1 MTLNSGEM
9 VSDRYR
15 IVQLLGQGG
24 MGAVYRAWDI
34 RLERPVALKE
44 MIPQVGIAPHMLKQ
58 LRQQFQQEAQ
68 ILASL
73 NHPGLVRV
81 TDHFSWRNN
90 AYLVMDFVEGE
101 SLATRI
107 KREGAQP
114 DEQVL
119 DWAAQ
124 LLDALGY
131 CHQQGVFH
139 RDIKPHNII
148 ITPEGKVHLVD
159 FGLVKLWNPDDPQ
172 TRTVMRGAGTPEYAP
187 PEQYDVGMSYTDRRS
202 DIYSLGAT
210 LYHALTGQVP
220 PTATKRMA
228 NPASFL
234 PPRRMNAAVSP
245 ATEAAILKALEISMD
260 ARFRETDEMAR
271 ALRLQDD
278 RSMQPAMRSPAPS
291 SEAPVKMKRKKG
303 IWLGLGGVGLAA
315 ICLVATGI
323 AIILG
328 LRFLGDES
336 NGNEVSGIS
345 PTPPDQVAI
354 TPAAQTEH
362 LIFQDDFE
370 DEITGWEIGAYE
382 TGSVGYKNG
391 AYAIISANNGSTM
404 WGVANRTFDDV
415 VVDVDVT
422 QISAGP
428 ESNNDLGVVCREQGD
443 GSGYYLLISGDGYA
457 AILKAANGQFE
468 WLREWEET
476 SAVRQGNATNRL
488 RAVCDGPT
496 LTLFVNGQQV
506 ATIQDS
512 SFRQGDLA
520 FTATTYE
527 DDPTEIHFDNLKV
540 RNPSTLEE

>member
-9 VSDRYR
+9 VGDRYR

-44 MIPQVGIAPHMLKQ
+44 MIPQTDIAPHMLKQ

-101 SLATRI
+101 SLAQRI

-114 DEQVL
+114 EERVL
-119 DWAAQ
+119 NWADQ

-148 ITPEGKVHLVD
+148 ITPEGKTHLVD

-210 LYHALTGQVP
+210 LYHAMTGQAP

-234 PPRRMNAAVSP
+234 PPRRMNTRVSP

-260 ARFRETDEMAR
+260 ARFHDASEMAR
-271 ALRLQDD
+271 ALGLRED
-278 RSMQPAMRSPAPS
+278 RSIQPARRPPATVGDT
-291 SEAPVKMKRKKG
+291 PVKRKKSV
-303 IWLGLGGVGLAA
+303 WLGLGSV
-315 ICLVATGI
+315 GI
-323 AIILG
+323 AAVCLISVGVAALFG
-328 LRFLGDES
+328 LRFLGDG
-336 NGNEVSGIS
+336 GNENDRTVIS
-345 PTPPDQVAI
+345 PTPPDRIAI
-354 TPAAQTEH
+354 TPAVQAEQ

-370 DEITGWEIGAYE
+370 DEITGWEIGSYE

-391 AYAIISANNGSTM
+391 AYAITSANNGSTM
-404 WGVANRTFDDV
+404 WGVANRTFEDV

-422 QISAGP
+422 QVTAGP
-428 ESNNDLGVVCREQGD
+428 ESNNDFGVVCREQGD
-443 GSGYYLLISGDGYA
+443 GGGYYLLISGDGYA
-457 AILKAANGQFE
+457 AIVKATNNEFE

-476 SAVRQGNATNRL
+476 SAVRQGNVTNRL

-506 ATIQDS
+506 ATTQDS
-512 SFRQGDLA
+512 SFTRGDLA
-520 FTATTYE
+520 LTATTYE
-527 DDPTEIHFDNLKV
+527 DAPTEIHFDNLKV
-540 RNPSTLEE
+540 RDPSTLGE